1 MVSNVAPYQW
11 YSADMTTEISPG
23 NSNFLLRIKSGP
35 NSDSLVVN
43 RIELCLVAQ

>member
-1 MVSNVAPYQW
+1 
-11 YSADMTTEISPG
+11 MTTEIGPG
-23 NSNFLLRIKSGP
+23 ENAKIRIKSGP